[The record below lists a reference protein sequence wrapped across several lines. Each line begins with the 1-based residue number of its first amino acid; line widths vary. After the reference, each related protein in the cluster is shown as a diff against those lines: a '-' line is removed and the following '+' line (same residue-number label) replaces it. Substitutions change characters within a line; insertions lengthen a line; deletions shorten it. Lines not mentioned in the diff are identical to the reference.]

1 MAKVN
6 KKSDAALQQD
16 VIRELKWDPR
26 IDETRIG
33 VEVEGGIVTL
43 TGSIES
49 YAERLAAQEAA
60 HRVHGVSDVVNDINV
75 KYSGPRTDADI
86 AKAVRH
92 ALEWDVFVPEER
104 IQSTVSGG
112 VVTLEG
118 LVDHFSQLEDAARAV
133 RLLAGVQDI
142 VNKIQVK
149 PSADSSQVREAIEAA
164 LERHAAREARHIQLD
179 VYDGKVILQGKVHS
193 WAEREVV
200 VGAARG
206 THGVCNVEDH
216 LQVL

>member
-1 MAKVN
+1 MVQRK
-6 KKSDAALQQD
+6 KKSDAALKQD

-26 IDETRIG
+26 IDETHVG
-33 VEVEGGIVTL
+33 VEVADGIVTL
-43 TGSIES
+43 TGSSES

-75 KYSGPRTDADI
+75 KYSGARTDADI

-92 ALEWDVFVPEER
+92 ALEWDVFVPEQR
-104 IQSTVSGG
+104 IQSTVADG

-118 LVDHFSQLEDAARAV
+118 QVDHFSQLEDAARAV
-133 RLLAGVQDI
+133 RLLAGVQNI
-142 VNKIQVK
+142 INKIQVK
-149 PSADSSQVREAIEAA
+149 PSADPSAVREAIESA

-179 VYDGKVILQGKVHS
+179 VYDGKVVLQGKVKS

-206 THGVCNVEDH
+206 TRGVCNVEDR

>member
-6 KKSDAALQQD
+6 KKSDAALKQD

-60 HRVHGVSDVVNDINV
+60 HRVHGVSDVVNDIYV
-75 KYSGPRTDADI
+75 KYSGTRTDADI

-92 ALEWDVFVPEER
+92 ALEWDVFVPEAR

-118 LVDHFSQLEDAARAV
+118 LVDHFSQLEDAARVV